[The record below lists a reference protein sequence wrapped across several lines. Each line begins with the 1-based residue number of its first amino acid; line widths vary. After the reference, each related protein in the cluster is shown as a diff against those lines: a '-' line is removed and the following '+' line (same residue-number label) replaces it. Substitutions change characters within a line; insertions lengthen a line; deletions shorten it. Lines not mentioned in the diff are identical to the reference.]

1 MKPGTF
7 TQLYIQFVFS
17 PKNKSALLIQP
28 FRTRIFEY
36 MGGIVSNLGHKSI
49 IINGTTDHV
58 HLFIGLN
65 PKISISDT
73 VHEIKR
79 GSSLFINENKL
90 LNCKFEWQNGYGA
103 FSYSRSHI
111 DTLYNYIK
119 NQEAHHQK
127 RTFREEYLDLLKK
140 YDIEFDDQYLFEF
153 FDD

>member
-1 MKPGTF
+1 MKAGTF

-17 PKNKSALLIQP
+17 PKNRSALLIQP
-28 FRTRIFEY
+28 FRQRIFEY
-36 MGGIVSNLGHKSI
+36 MGGIVSHLGHKLI

-65 PKISISDT
+65 PKLSISDT

-90 LNCKFEWQNGYGA
+90 LPCKFEWQNGYGA

-127 RTFREEYLDLLKK
+127 RTFREEYLDLLKT